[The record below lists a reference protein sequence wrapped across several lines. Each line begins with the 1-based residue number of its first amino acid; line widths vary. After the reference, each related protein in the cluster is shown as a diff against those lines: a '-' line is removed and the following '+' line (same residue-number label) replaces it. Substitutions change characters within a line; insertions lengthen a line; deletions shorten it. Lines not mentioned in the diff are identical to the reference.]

1 MKEWRL
7 WFDSRLDDAIE
18 AAEVEEQ
25 LENVESTEFSARMNN
40 SRMIVISSFSILSL
54 SSHFLFQDTARRW

>member
-25 LENVESTEFSARMNN
+25 LENNESTEFSAM
-40 SRMIVISSFSILSL
+40 
-54 SSHFLFQDTARRW
+54 